1 MRLTVSSFVFYAS
14 YELVNEIEVAI
25 SSAKMVEPATLRIIA
40 GVKHLIRKLTAAEK
54 VSKPVSSDRL
64 TTDRKS
70 PIA

>member
-1 MRLTVSSFVFYAS
+1 M
-14 YELVNEIEVAI
+14 AI
-25 SSAKMVEPATLRIIA
+25 SSAKMIEPATLRIIA

-54 VSKPVSSDRL
+54 VSKPVRSDRL